1 MVEIIHGDIFESP
14 EENYL
19 VNPVNTVGVMGK
31 GLAREFKDR
40 YIKEYYVYLQNY
52 SYMKGGDI
60 LQTGKIIQAATKE
73 HWLHNSEL
81 SWVQACLWKIRLFA
95 EQHKVQ
101 VSLPLL
107 GCGEGKL
114 NELDVRELIDEIL
127 GPSEAKFTL
136 YIK

>member
-40 YIKEYYVYLQNY
+40 YIKEYYVYLLNY

-95 EQHKVQ
+95 AQHKVQ
-101 VSLPLL
+101 VSLPLPL
-107 GCGEGKL
+107 KL
-114 NELDVRELIDEIL
+114 SIL
-127 GPSEAKFTL
+127 SQI
-136 YIK
+136 YIE